1 MMQGTLKYSTCTT
14 CEHQFDFI
22 WHLSPAWSLMPMQPR
37 NYTVRFIL
45 QREENSELDTLLCS
59 TEKVIMLCEI
69 M

>member
-1 MMQGTLKYSTCTT
+1 
-14 CEHQFDFI
+14 
-22 WHLSPAWSLMPMQPR
+22 MPMQPR